1 MHGRLDRERIR
12 DLFGKLS
19 AKLEKKGVR
28 AHIYLVGGAMMTLT
42 YNHNRTTWDIDGRI
56 DRGHR
61 EVTEA
66 VLEIAREENLP
77 GTWLN
82 DQNTPYMPTGD
93 DPEAQ
98 RVFESVSLVVTG
110 ASPRRL
116 LAMKLEKGRL
126 GDQPDIE
133 VLMRFLGIGSVREA
147 LALHKEV
154 YGGGVVNKKTQL
166 LLEELS
172 AKAGALDEEK
182 R

>member
-1 MHGRLDRERIR
+1 MRGRLDRERIR

-19 AKLEKKGVR
+19 EKLEKRGVR

-42 YNHNRTTWDIDGRI
+42 WNESRTTWDIDGRI

-82 DQNTPYMPTGD
+82 EQNTPYMPTGD
-93 DPEAQ
+93 DPEAR
-98 RVFESVSLVVTG
+98 RVFESASLVVTG

-126 GDQPDIE
+126 GDQPDIA
-133 VLMRFLGIGSVREA
+133 VLVRLLGIGSVREA
-147 LALHKEV
+147 LALHREV
-154 YGGGVVNKKTQL
+154 YGGGRVNKKTRL
-166 LLEELS
+166 FLEELA
-172 AKAGALDEEK
+172 AKAGGPDEEK
-182 R
+182 